1 MTSIILYTASMLEYS
16 IQDSHKFVKHEIV
29 KPATDGPHPWLDSR
43 SISLS
48 VTSLVELRGLEPLTP
63 SVQRR
68 CSPELSYSPLP
79 SICLSIPPL
88 LREVN
93 SPQHPRRQTG
103 ASRANPAAS
112 LARAMDR
119 NHAFGALITPSP
131 NDGIHLS
138 PQPPKERG
146 PSPPGPGPTMN
157 TVGHSGLEPETSP
170 LSEECS
176 SQLS

>member
-1 MTSIILYTASMLEYS
+1 MLPLS
-16 IQDSHKFVKHEIV
+16 IQDSHTFVKHEIV
-29 KPATDGPHPWLDSR
+29 KPATDGSHPWLDSR
-43 SISLS
+43 SNSLFD
-48 VTSLVELRGLEPLTP
+48 TSLVELRGLEPLTP

-79 SICLSIPPL
+79 SISVTIPLL
-88 LREVN
+88 LREFN
-93 SPQHPRRQTG
+93 SPQHPSLSTG
-103 ASRANPAAS
+103 VSRINRVGS
-112 LARAMDR
+112 LARSMDR
-119 NHAFGALITPSP
+119 NHAFGAFIAPGP
-131 NDGIHLS
+131 GDGIHLS
-138 PQPPKERG
+138 PQPPKQRG